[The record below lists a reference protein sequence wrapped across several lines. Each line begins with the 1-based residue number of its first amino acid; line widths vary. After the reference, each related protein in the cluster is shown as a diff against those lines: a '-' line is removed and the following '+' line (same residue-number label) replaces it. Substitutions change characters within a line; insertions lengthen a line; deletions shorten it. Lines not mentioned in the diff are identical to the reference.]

1 MMSLH
6 SLVGFLVTTG
16 AVFLMMYAGLG
27 KGALEVR
34 HRRFCPSCGRA
45 TRDCRCGR

>member
-6 SLVGFLVTTG
+6 TLVSFLVVTG

-34 HRRFCPSCGRA
+34 YRRFCPSCGRA
-45 TRDCRCGR
+45 HRDCRCRR